1 PALFVYMSI
10 AKDIERVGDLAKDM
24 WDLAYAGADMS
35 RGELKEIADGVG
47 EKVLRLIDDTAR
59 VFGERD
65 AEAAI
70 DILNAIDKDYDN
82 YKTKKMAEMMNDNA
96 AEAVALA
103 LYYRNATRITT
114 HLMNEL
120 TAVVMPY
127 ERLDYWD
134 EDKVDRD
141 AAPQE

>member
-1 PALFVYMSI
+1 
-10 AKDIERVGDLAKDM
+10 
-24 WDLAYAGADMS
+24 MS

-70 DILNAIDKDYDN
+70 EILNASDMDVDY
-82 YKTKKMAEMMNDNA
+82 YEAQMLAQMQADNA
-96 AEAVALA
+96 ADAVALG
-103 LYYRNATRITT
+103 LFYRYATR
-114 HLMNEL
+114 LPAPPMNPV
-120 TAVVMPY
+120 TAVVMPF
-127 ERLDYWD
+127 ERRDDWD